1 MEWTVSTDEQ
11 GLRLDKFLAET
22 ERLGSRRR
30 ASVAL
35 DRGKVFVNTVEAA
48 ADAGATRLTAGD
60 HVRCG
65 SIVGQRQRPAGNPK
79 IGRLQIGLKTML

>member
-11 GLRLDKFLAET
+11 GLRLDKFLAGP

-35 DRGKVFVNTVEAA
+35 DRGKVFLNAVEAPKDA
-48 ADAGATRLTAGD
+48 AATRLAAGRFRHPDAVQADGVVTAA
-60 HVRCG
+60 
-65 SIVGQRQRPAGNPK
+65 IE
-79 IGRLQIGLKTML
+79 